1 MHTFVMIVTSV
12 GGGENKATDQVGEGL
27 ARGAVQEV
35 LIPFPSTL
43 YVYRALSPSTF
54 IH

>member
-1 MHTFVMIVTSV
+1 MHTFVMIVTGG

-27 ARGAVQEV
+27 AHVAVQV
-35 LIPFPSTL
+35 LIPFPATV